1 LDDQI
6 NVEDCETIG
15 PLPPAKKSGTGYV
28 KLTKQASTS
37 PIDQHCLWFGEFL
50 VNLFSILYLG
60 IQQLKEL

>member
-1 LDDQI
+1 LDEQL

-37 PIDQHCLWFGEFL
+37 PIDQHCLWFG
-50 VNLFSILYLG
+50 
-60 IQQLKEL
+60 